1 LATAAAQAAG
11 ATPEQAAAAGQA
23 AAAAAAGHPPEA
35 EAAAAAAAQAAG
47 VPPAAVA
54 AAAGAAGAAAG
65 AGTALA
71 VADTPAV
78 PAAPPPPPDA
88 PAAPTAAPGAS
99 GAPGAGA
106 GDTAAASP
114 TSVQRAKLEIEGGS
128 PIDCLFNPAQYSI
141 SKVNGYQVQ
150 SIPGVSF
157 GVPQFVGG
165 SPREMTLELLFDVT
179 LSKPAKTSVRPITDA
194 LFAMM
199 EVPNGGSG
207 AGSAPPTVTFRWG
220 AFESFKAVPVS
231 IDVRY
236 VLFRADGEPVRAW
249 AQMHLL
255 QVAADPRTGGG
266 TPAAQNPTTR
276 SAEAGSTCIVCE
288 GDSLP
293 SLAYDAYGDPTAW
306 RTIAR
311 VNNIDDPLS
320 LRPGRRL
327 TIPEVPS

>member
-1 LATAAAQAAG
+1 MPG
-11 ATPEQAAAAGQA
+11 AAAAPGAPAGTAPAGAAPGTPGA
-23 AAAAAAGHPPEA
+23 AASGTP
-35 EAAAAAAAQAAG
+35 AAAAQPGTDVAATAQPAG
-47 VPPAAVA
+47 TDVAPAAQPGA
-54 AAAGAAGAAAG
+54 TDAPGGGGAQAAAG
-65 AGTALA
+65 
-71 VADTPAV
+71 P
-78 PAAPPPPPDA
+78 
-88 PAAPTAAPGAS
+88 S
-99 GAPGAGA
+99 
-106 GDTAAASP
+106 
-114 TSVQRAKLEIEGGS
+114 SVQRAKLEIEGKP

-141 SKVNGYQVQ
+141 SKTNGYQVQ

-165 SPREMTLELLFDVT
+165 APRQMTVELLFDVT
-179 LSKPAKTSVRPITDA
+179 LSTPSKPSVRPITDA

-220 AFESFKAVPVS
+220 AYESFKAVPAS
-231 IDVRY
+231 LDVRF

-249 AQMHLL
+249 AQMTLL
-255 QVAADPRTGGG
+255 QVAPDPRTGGG
-266 TPAAQNPTTR
+266 VPAGQNPTTR
-276 SAEAGSTCIVCE
+276 SAEAGSTCIVSE

-311 VNNIDDPLS
+311 ANNINDPLN

-327 TIPEVPS
+327 AIPEVPS

>member
-1 LATAAAQAAG
+1 ML
-11 ATPEQAAAAGQA
+11 
-23 AAAAAAGHPPEA
+23 
-35 EAAAAAAAQAAG
+35 AAAAQAAG
-47 VPPAAVA
+47 VPTSAAAAA
-54 AAAGAAGAAAG
+54 AAAGLPPEMAAQATAAAAAAGLPTDAAGAAAAAAAAVPG
-65 AGTALA
+65 APPIPPAAAAAAAAVVA
-71 VADTPAV
+71 VAA
-78 PAAPPPPPDA
+78 PAALDVIDAPPA
-88 PAAPTAAPGAS
+88 PAAPVAT
-99 GAPGAGA
+99 GAPGAA
-106 GDTAAASP
+106 SGDTATASP
-114 TSVQRAKLEIEGGS
+114 TSVQRAKLEIEGGT

-141 SKVNGYQVQ
+141 SKTNGYQVQ
-150 SIPGVSF
+150 SVPGVSF

-165 SPREMTLELLFDVT
+165 APREMTIELLFDVT
-179 LSKPAKTSVRPITDA
+179 LSVPAKPSVRPITDA

-231 IDVRY
+231 LDVRY

-249 AQMHLL
+249 AQMQLL

-276 SAEAGSTCIVCE
+276 AAEAGSSCIVSE

-293 SLAYDAYGDPTAW
+293 SLAYAAYGDPTAW

-311 VNNIDDPLS
+311 ANGIDDPLR
-320 LRPGRRL
+320 LKPGHRI
-327 TIPEVPS
+327 TIPEVPA